1 MGRGSPQPTR
11 PVAPDNVASS
21 AKALRAVRGWD
32 LPTKRLRMVNGSGIR
47 RECRWK
53 GRRLPYP
60 CARTFWKVIMY
71 YQ

>member
-21 AKALRAVRGWD
+21 AKALRAVRGWASPHEAPED
-32 LPTKRLRMVNGSGIR
+32 VNGSGIR

-60 CARTFWKVIMY
+60 CARTFWKVIIY